1 MVISHFLWDKVTEW
15 LKELLIGSI
24 MSNLTGLFDNVN
36 RQVAGIADNV
46 GATPQA
52 WNGGVFGMIRKL
64 SDNVILPIAGVIL
77 ALVATLELIQM
88 IVDRNNMHDMDT
100 FMLAKW
106 VFKTACA
113 VVIVT
118 NTWNIV
124 MAVFD
129 VAQSVVSR
137 ASGLVIA
144 DTDIRIDSV
153 IVGLEAKLAEMELGA
168 LFGLWVQSM
177 FVGFTVWALAICI
190 FIITYGRMIE
200 IYLVTSVAPIPMATM
215 ANREWGQM
223 GQNYLRGLFA
233 LGFQAFLIIICVA
246 IYAILVRGIAVES
259 DVSTAIWTC
268 MGYTVLLCF
277 TLFKT
282 SSLARSIFHA
292 H

>member
-1 MVISHFLWDKVTEW
+1 MNFLWDKVTEW

-223 GQNYLRGLFA
+223 GQNYLRSLFA

-246 IYAILVRGIAVES
+246 IYAILVRGISVES

-282 SSLARSIFHA
+282 SSVARSIFHA

>member
-1 MVISHFLWDKVTEW
+1 MNFLWDKVTEW

-52 WNGGVFGMIRKL
+52 WNGGVFGMIRNL

-177 FVGFTVWALAICI
+177 FVGFTMWALAICI

-215 ANREWGQM
+215 VNREWGQM
-223 GQNYLRGLFA
+223 GQNYLRSLFA

-246 IYAILVRGIAVES
+246 IYVILVRGIAVES